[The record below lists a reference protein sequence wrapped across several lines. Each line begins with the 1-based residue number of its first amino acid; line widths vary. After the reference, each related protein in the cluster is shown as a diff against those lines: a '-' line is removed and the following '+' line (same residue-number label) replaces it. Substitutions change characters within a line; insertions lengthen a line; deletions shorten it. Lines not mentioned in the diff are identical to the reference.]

1 MFMKMD
7 SRWGYNNMS
16 IKERDKQKATF
27 SIPEGVFELIVIFF
41 ELTNLPTTL
50 QMMMNDSLRDMI
62 EARDVV
68 AFIDNIIVGME
79 TKKENRKNMMTLW
92 KKY

>member
-1 MFMKMD
+1 MKMD

>member
-1 MFMKMD
+1 
-7 SRWGYNNMS
+7 
-16 IKERDKQKATF
+16 
-27 SIPEGVFELIVIFF
+27 
-41 ELTNLPTTL
+41 
-50 QMMMNDSLRDMI
+50 MMMNDSLRDMI

-79 TKKENRKNMMTLW
+79 TKKENRKNMMTSW

>member
-1 MFMKMD
+1 
-7 SRWGYNNMS
+7 
-16 IKERDKQKATF
+16 
-27 SIPEGVFELIVIFF
+27 
-41 ELTNLPTTL
+41 
-50 QMMMNDSLRDMI
+50 MMMNDSLRDMI

-68 AFIDNIIVGME
+68 EFIDNIIVRIE

>member
-79 TKKENRKNMMTLW
+79 TKKENRKNMMTSW

>member
-1 MFMKMD
+1 
-7 SRWGYNNMS
+7 
-16 IKERDKQKATF
+16 
-27 SIPEGVFELIVIFF
+27 
-41 ELTNLPTTL
+41 
-50 QMMMNDSLRDMI
+50 MMNDSLRDMI